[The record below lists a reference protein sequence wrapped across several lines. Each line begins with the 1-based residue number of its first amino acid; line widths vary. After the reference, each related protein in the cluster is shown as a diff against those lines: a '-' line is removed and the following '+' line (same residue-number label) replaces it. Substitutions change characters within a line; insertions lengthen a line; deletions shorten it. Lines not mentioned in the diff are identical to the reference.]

1 MKQSKNK
8 KKWVVAATT
17 FAAMAALAGT
27 FAWLTSQDSAKNHF
41 EGNVAGSDVEV
52 VETFTP
58 PLDWVPGQKVNK
70 DVAIMNSGQY
80 DSMIRVSFEEIL
92 SKLDNASSKT
102 SNDAATVLE
111 GKTKEQVYLFPMS
124 KVEGTWQD
132 AKVVDTKITV
142 ATGDYAGTYTLK
154 AKEQEI
160 TTDAGTTYRY
170 ASYWDNGTEQY
181 YAKAGSYSRAEDNTL
196 TPSAPEFKYVDLAA
210 TPVEMNWTKP
220 VYKPTLT
227 IDAKGNATVVAG
239 SDKGQNIKLDFV
251 NLSATPTAGK
261 WYYNDADGYFYYVGI
276 VAALTQTPQLL
287 DSVTL
292 GNNADNS
299 YSKVKFD
306 LIVNATSIQAA
317 KEAVNSDQWVKN
329 TNVALK
335 DVLEGLF

>member
-70 DVAIMNSGQY
+70 NVAIMNSGLY
-80 DSMIRVSFEEIL
+80 DSMIRVSFNEIL
-92 SKLDNASSKT
+92 TKLKDANSKT
-102 SNDAATVLE
+102 SNDASLLE
-111 GKTKEQVYLFPMS
+111 GKTKEEIYLFPLAEVDAS
-124 KVEGTWQD
+124 WKD
-132 AKVVDTKITV
+132 AKVVDTKMTV
-142 ATGDYAGTYTLK
+142 AAGEYAGTYTLK
-154 AKEQEI
+154 AKEKEV
-160 TTDAGTTYRY
+160 TTPAGTTHRY
-170 ASYWDNGTEQY
+170 ASYWESTTDKY
-181 YAKAGSYSRAEDNTL
+181 YAKAGSYSRAADGTL
-196 TPSAPEFKYVDLAA
+196 TPSAPEFKYMNLAS
-210 TPVEMNWTKP
+210 TPNEFDWTTP
-220 VYKPTLT
+220 VYKPTIT
-227 IDAKGNATVVAG
+227 VDAQGNATIIAG
-239 SDKGQNIKLDFV
+239 SDKDSNITLDFV

-261 WYYNDADGYFYYVGI
+261 WYYNDADGYFYYAGI
-276 VAALTQTPQLL
+276 VAAQTQTPQLL

-292 GNNADNS
+292 GNDADNS

-317 KEAVNSDQWVKN
+317 KEAVNSGQWVNN
-329 TNVALK
+329 TNLALK